1 MTSTL
6 PNSVAIHSSVQLIPV
21 ILSLIDLTLQL
32 SSIREALEEGPK
44 TTKEI
49 YRQAREG
56 IKLEGERWD
65 AAKKQQEG
73 SKDKALVS
81 VSLRSTMFVANSFCL

>member
-21 ILSLIDLTLQL
+21 ILSLIDLTLRMP
-32 SSIREALEEGPK
+32 SIREALEEGPK

-49 YRQAREG
+49 YRQAREAL
-56 IKLEGERWD
+56 KLEGERWD
-65 AAKKQQEG
+65 AVKKQQEQ
-73 SKDKALVS
+73 SKDKALVRNT
-81 VSLRSTMFVANSFCL
+81 LQ